1 MMAVCNSFLREISEA
16 DSAKFNKS
24 RVVGGGHAILLKN
37 IFKVSYCIGNI
48 DIILYGE
55 RFMLYID
62 DFVASVAGYSRGDK
76 EEEGGSR

>member
-24 RVVGGGHAILLKN
+24 RSLGGQAILLKN

-48 DIILYGE
+48 NIILYGE
-55 RFMLYID
+55 RFMLYI
-62 DFVASVAGYSRGDK
+62 VIL
-76 EEEGGSR
+76 